1 MIRSHF
7 RRIAKWMVCLAVVS
21 MAFAASGCSNRK
33 YLDQVMPLVEKNDQ
47 VDARAAK
54 LPKVNAFK
62 DKIFLTKIDGYIA
75 TKQAIYAQLE
85 LMEPPFMMATTHNR
99 LLVAMRNGIRY
110 LQSEREK
117 FIIAAE
123 KIKTVPPAGKMVQG
137 SEEMQVIREYY
148 SQTAAYQVNMRE
160 QMMKQQYEKLY
171 YEVKDELERASKF

>member
-7 RRIAKWMVCLAVVS
+7 RWTGKWMVCLAAVS
-21 MAFAASGCSNRK
+21 MALAASGCSNRK

-47 VDARAAK
+47 VDTRVAK
-54 LPKVNAFK
+54 LPKVNPFK
-62 DKIFLTKIDGYIA
+62 HPDYLTKIDGYIA

-85 LMEPPFMMATTHNR
+85 LIEPPFMMATTHNR

-117 FIIAAE
+117 FSIAAE
-123 KIKTVPPAGKMVQG
+123 KIKTVPPAGRIVQG
-137 SEEMQVIREYY
+137 SEEMEVIREYY
-148 SQTAAYQVNMRE
+148 SQTSAYQASMRE

-171 YEVKDELERASKF
+171 YQVKDELERASRF